1 MQYTTALVNT
11 KKTALVGLVEMLQ
24 LVLMISIYR
33 TKLRKECNLLE
44 LSVG

>member
-24 LVLMISIYR
+24 LEPLATIKS
-33 TKLRKECNLLE
+33 LSLLWI
-44 LSVG
+44 